1 MQINKKV
8 IFIIIIT
15 LQILFAV
22 AINTFALTT
31 ATTVIKYKQIDR
43 IDDEIIIWKD
53 PETDVQYIIYKGY
66 RKGGITPRL
75 NNDGTPYIT
84 QD

>member
-1 MQINKKV
+1 MQINKKI

-15 LQILFAV
+15 IQILFAV

-31 ATTVIKYKQIDR
+31 ATTVIKYKQIYTH
-43 IDDEIIIWKD
+43 DDEIFIWED

-75 NNDGTPYIT
+75 NNDGTLYIAK
-84 QD
+84 D